1 MENLEIINLWKQYD
15 EKLEKSLSLN
25 KKLLVELQQQK
36 AKKALKPARN
46 YKLIAVFVGLA
57 YIALIAYFLY
67 HLSSFASI
75 FINVSV
81 AIHLVVTI
89 IAVGM
94 YIRQLVLI
102 SEIDRSEDIL
112 QMQQKM
118 AKLQS
123 STLKVIAVC
132 FLQFPVFATWNINF
146 ELIDKRPLAFW
157 FIQIPIVA
165 LLTYVGIWFYK
176 NINLKNINKRWFRM
190 MFYGA
195 EWNAILKSGKFID
208 EIKEFEKS

>member
-25 KKLLVELQQQK
+25 QKILVELQQQK
-36 AKKALKPARN
+36 AKNALKPARN
-46 YKLIAVFVGLA
+46 YKYIAVFVGLT

-75 FINVSV
+75 FVNISV
-81 AIHLVVTI
+81 AIHLLVTI

-118 AKLQS
+118 AKLKS

-157 FIQIPIVA
+157 LIQVPIVA
-165 LLTYVGIWFYK
+165 LFTYVGVWFYK

-195 EWNAILKSGKFID
+195 EWNAILKSGKFME
-208 EIKEFEKS
+208 EIKEFERN